1 MKKELFID
9 QLRFALSQVTTWE
22 RLRYIVLSLV
32 FFPLL
37 ARAMSADTMRGHSTT
52 SSEAGDDIYPLF

>member
-9 QLRFALSQVTTWE
+9 LLRFALSQVTTWE

-37 ARAMSADTMRGHSTT
+37 ARAMSADTKRGFSIT

>member
-1 MKKELFID
+1 M
-9 QLRFALSQVTTWE
+9 RFAISQVTTWE

>member
-1 MKKELFID
+1 MRRELFTN
-9 QLRFALSQVTTWE
+9 LMRFAISQVTTWE
-22 RLRYIVLSLV
+22 RLRYMVLSLV

-37 ARAMSADTMRGHSTT
+37 ARAMSADTIRGDPTT